1 MKKPALITAAAMLL
15 TALLPFTALKVPE
28 VTVQAADTVK
38 IMPVGDS
45 ITFGYGDEG
54 GYRKFL
60 NVFLREKNINFDM
73 VGPEG
78 RGNASFNYNGQQVNY
93 DDNHAGY

>member
-1 MKKPALITAAAMLL
+1 MKKLLSFLSATVLAATTLL
-15 TALLPFTALKVPE
+15 TSDLLTPAQEVKALD
-28 VTVQAADTVK
+28 QVK

-60 NVFLREKNINFDM
+60 NVFLKEKNIAFDM

-78 RGNASFNYNGQQVNY
+78 
-93 DDNHAGY
+93 